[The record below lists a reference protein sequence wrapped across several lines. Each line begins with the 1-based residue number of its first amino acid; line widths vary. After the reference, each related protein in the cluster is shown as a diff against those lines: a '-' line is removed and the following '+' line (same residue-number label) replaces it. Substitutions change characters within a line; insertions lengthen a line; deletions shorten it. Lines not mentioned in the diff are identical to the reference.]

1 MKKVKVRLLVN
12 TAYQGPRKE
21 GDVISVPEDFA
32 KRWAKNGI
40 AEYVKEEEVV
50 APVEEEPEAPVEDV
64 QVEEATE
71 EPVVEETTEEVVE
84 EPVEEKPDYSSMNA
98 KELYALCKE
107 KGIEVE
113 AKKSREYY
121 IEKLA

>member
-1 MKKVKVRLLVN
+1 MLVN

-32 KRWAKNGI
+32 KRWVKNGI
-40 AEYVKEEEVV
+40 AAYVHEVHETDESETHV
-50 APVEEEPEAPVEDV
+50 D
-64 QVEEATE
+64 
-71 EPVVEETTEEVVE
+71 ETTEDGTAKE
-84 EPVEEKPDYSSMNA
+84 EPTDEKPDYESMSA

-107 KGIEVE
+107 KGIDVE
-113 AKKSREYY
+113 AKKSKEYY